1 MVVENPVI
9 NDVLIKV
16 IKEINS
22 FSFSEISNILEL
34 NNIKIFSISIV
45 KIDSNNVVCNINV
58 KSNHLVSSLNFL
70 RAYEYEIIS
79 DHNEDDF
86 LDELK
91 NRSRYLDKYL
101 NM

>member
-58 KSNHLVSSLNFL
+58 KSNHLVSALNLL

-79 DHNEDDF
+79 DHKEDDF

>member
-58 KSNHLVSSLNFL
+58 KSNHLVSSLNLL